1 MILVHSHL
9 LIWCHP
15 KKCCKASPTS
25 HLKCIF
31 LFLASIQ
38 YKSYLVLGFSLL
50 LHGKQIYCILVVLIV
65 CDVVNNL
72 VLWSFC
78 WKLHVL
84 VCLIM
89 LTLNSITW
97 SVFIELT
104 CQFPLKLWYSLN
116 NFHCYFFYSSEI
128 PVLKS
133 KPAWK

>member
-38 YKSYLVLGFSLL
+38 YKSYLVFGVFSIVAWQTNLL
-50 LHGKQIYCILVVLIV
+50 YFGCFNFVWCCKQFGALIIM
-65 CDVVNNL
+65 L
-72 VLWSFC
+72 
-78 WKLHVL
+78 KIHVL

>member
-15 KKCCKASPTS
+15 KKCCKARPTS

-38 YKSYLVLGFSLL
+38 YKSYLVFGVFSIVAWQTNLL
-50 LHGKQIYCILVVLIV
+50 YIGCFNCVWCCKQFGALIIM
-65 CDVVNNL
+65 L
-72 VLWSFC
+72 
-78 WKLHVL
+78 KIHVL